1 MSADNVIELP
11 HEQRRLG
18 VNMNVQTADE
28 LSSYMRRHKV
38 GVTETVRRFVGVAAF
53 ILRALD
59 DGNEVLIRRGAATD
73 RVTFSW

>member
-11 HEQRRLG
+11 REQRRLA

-28 LSSYMRRHKV
+28 LSGYMRRHNV
-38 GVTETVRRFVGVAAF
+38 GVTEAVRRFVGVAAF
-53 ILRALD
+53 ILRAMD
-59 DGNEVLIRRGAATD
+59 DGNEVLIRKGGTTD